1 LNADNIPQFSK
12 RVYEAYLSEDAM
24 PGLTVAKV
32 EATDADTGDFGKVRF
47 TSINGPISNKYSIK
61 IQFKNLELNFFSYIV

>member
-12 RVYEAYLSEDAM
+12 RVYEAYISEDAT

-32 EATDADTGDFGKVRF
+32 EATDLDTGDFGKVRF
-47 TSINGPISNKYSIK
+47 TSINGPISNKY
-61 IQFKNLELNFFSYIV
+61 